1 MTTPQQSDIKGVDN
15 GGERQRNSITES
27 HGGRGS
33 VSVTMEPRHNKL
45 GSISGVYIPVFLNI
59 MSILMFLRFGQIIGK
74 IGFVG
79 ILGLLVTAYSIDL
92 LTTLSLSAI
101 ASNGEV
107 KGGGAYYLISRSL
120 GPEFGG
126 SIGILFYLAQVLN
139 ASMNVVGLIDCV
151 RLNLGAAFPS
161 GYWTGYGLQTAA
173 LLLCTGL
180 CFLGSATFSR
190 ASNALL
196 AILSLAIVSIPV
208 SAVFKAPFHDR
219 DLGIHFTGPSL
230 DTLTDN
236 FLPHSGPQF
245 KGLETFRDLF
255 GILFPA
261 TSGIFAGASMSGDLK
276 DPSRSIPHGTLWAM
290 LTTFIIYFV
299 VILSLAASTTH
310 SSFLANDNVIPLV
323 NLSQPVI
330 LAGECAVTFFSALMG
345 LIGASKLFQAFARD
359 KLLPGLGFF
368 SKGTKHGD
376 EPIYALLL
384 TYVIAQLALFADL
397 NQIATFISMGYQ
409 MTFFVMN
416 LACFL
421 LKVGSAPNF
430 RPSFKFFTWQT
441 AFLAGILSG
450 FAMFFIDET
459 YAAIAITVLVLLFLL
474 IHYLSPPKHW
484 GDVSQNLIY
493 HQVRKYLLRLRPEH
507 IKFWRPHIILLINN
521 PRRQTRLIQFCN
533 SLKKGSLYILGH
545 VIVTDDFNSG
555 VHEARLQQ
563 HAWTKYINEFS
574 KIKAFVQLTMS
585 PTITWGIRNL
595 ILSAGLGGMRPNIAV
610 LGFYNME
617 ELRKSNPKLRVPDV
631 PVSLSSQM
639 RRPPRSNGKAPERPR
654 RRRGDTS
661 ARLMEGILPTDVI
674 RTENMMSPKEYLTIL
689 EDLAL
694 RYRLNIAVGCGFESL
709 ETPRKDGTNTK
720 KYIDLWPIQMSAEVT
735 SDGKSLLT
743 TNFDTYTLILQ
754 LGHIL
759 HSVQLWKHVYT
770 LRVMVFVE
778 YESEVN
784 EEHARVLALL
794 EKLRI
799 DAEVKVFCLASG
811 SLNTYDLIVN
821 GIGNDIDWE
830 IVVNDTLRNEEWWDD
845 VQMFRGRSDNMTS
858 TQELDQLEHIYDT
871 ISGRPGLYNPH
882 EEIYDRRR
890 ASTTDVPELPR
901 RPAIRMLSKMGVSM
915 GIHTH
920 HLPDGALDETDNE
933 DDEAEDSQAELLD
946 DEEMGYSSTLDHES
960 IDERNIGP
968 SDAARQ
974 PLLGGGDSHDEDG
987 RVRGDFW
994 ESFGR
999 RSKSDIVG
1007 DAVGTSTSYGTMS
1020 SSATVKGVG
1029 IGVGGVQTSQSASAS
1044 ASQVAPESSATQ
1056 TNERPH
1062 GGSTDSA
1069 PAEFPPLVS
1078 RDSLGPSAAFSRV
1091 RPPSPTR
1098 EDTVRP
1104 YRSGA
1109 STPGRPNLSRQSS
1122 AVKFSSRPVPE
1133 TKIVASEAE
1142 GSTISFAPPSST
1154 ESETPKAGPY
1164 RPSYS
1169 RQSSLGKFPNRSRP
1183 SGQVLAGEESRKVS
1197 FAEQSDCEP
1206 YSTHHSRF
1214 HSRRNSRGSTQG
1226 GGESYDQIP
1235 EMLERYRLSSHLEE
1249 EGQNSGYTP
1258 QGLELSFNELPSRA
1272 QHLIVNELMRQH
1284 SKETAVLLST
1294 LPIPS
1299 EGTCLDEASTV
1310 QYLSDVEVLCN
1321 ELPPTLLVL
1330 SNNMTVTVNL

>member
-1 MTTPQQSDIKGVDN
+1 MTTPHQTDVKKADN
-15 GGERQRNSITES
+15 GGERQRHSVSES
-27 HGGRGS
+27 HDGR
-33 VSVTMEPRHNKL
+33 VSVKMEARHSNKL

-59 MSILMFLRFGQIIGK
+59 MSILMFLRFGLIIGK

-139 ASMNVVGLIDCV
+139 ASMNVVGLIDCI
-151 RLNLGAAFPS
+151 RLNMGTAFPE
-161 GYWTGYGLQTAA
+161 GFLIGYGLQTAA

-196 AILSLAIVSIPV
+196 AILSLAIISIPV
-208 SAVFKAPFHDR
+208 SAIFKAPFYDE
-219 DLGIHFTGPSL
+219 DLGIKFTGISL

-236 FLPHSGPQF
+236 FLPHLDSPQF

-276 DPSRSIPHGTLWAM
+276 DPGRSIPHGTLWAM

-310 SSFLANDNVIPLV
+310 ASFLANANAISII

-359 KLLPGLGFF
+359 KLLPGLAFF

-376 EPIYALLL
+376 EPIYALIL
-384 TYVIAQLALFADL
+384 TYAIAQLALFADL

-441 AFLAGILSG
+441 AFFAGILSG

-521 PRRQTRLIQFCN
+521 PRRQTRLIKFCN

-610 LGFYNME
+610 LGFYNMD
-617 ELRKSNPKLRVPDV
+617 ELRKSNPRLRIPDV
-631 PVSLSSQM
+631 PVSFSKQLQ
-639 RRPPRSNGKAPERPR
+639 RPPKSNGKAPERPR

-674 RTENMMSPKEYLTIL
+674 RTENMMSPREYLTIV

-694 RYRLNIAVGCGFESL
+694 RYRLNIAVGCGFDSL
-709 ETPRKDGTNTK
+709 ETPRKDGMNTK

-759 HSVQLWKHVYT
+759 HSVQLWKQAYT
-770 LRVMVFVE
+770 PRVMVFVE
-778 YESEVN
+778 YESEVH

-799 DAEVKVFCLASG
+799 DAQVKVFCLASG
-811 SLNTYDLIVN
+811 SLNTYEIIVN
-821 GIGNDIDWE
+821 GVGHDIDWE
-830 IVVNDTLRNEEWWDD
+830 IVVNDTLRNQAWWDD
-845 VQMFRGRSDNMTS
+845 VQMFRGREDNMTS
-858 TQELDQLEHIYDT
+858 TQELDQLEHIYDST
-871 ISGRPGLYNPH
+871 SGRPGLYNPH
-882 EEIYDRRR
+882 EEIYERRR

-901 RPAIRMLSKMGVSM
+901 RPAIRMLSKMGVNM

-920 HLPDGALDETDNE
+920 HLPDDALDEASSE
-933 DDEAEDSQAELLD
+933 DDETEDSPTDDLE
-946 DEEMGYSSTLDHES
+946 DEEMGYSSELDRRFNDGAS
-960 IDERNIGP
+960 IGP
-968 SDAARQ
+968 SDAVHQ
-974 PLLGGGDSHDEDG
+974 PLLAGGESHDEDG
-987 RVRGDFW
+987 RVRGDYW
-994 ESFGR
+994 ERFGR
-999 RSKSDIVG
+999 RSKSDAVG
-1007 DAVGTSTSYGTMS
+1007 DTVGTSTSYGTMS

-1029 IGVGGVQTSQSASAS
+1029 GAQTSQPAA
-1044 ASQVAPESSATQ
+1044 ASQLASESSAKQ
-1056 TNERPH
+1056 TDQRSRK
-1062 GGSTDSA
+1062 GSIASVGEA
-1069 PAEFPPLVS
+1069 FPSLVS
-1078 RDSLGPSAAFSRV
+1078 RDSSGTWTAFSRV
-1091 RPPSPTR
+1091 RPASPTR

-1104 YRSGA
+1104 YRGGT

-1142 GSTISFAPPSST
+1142 GSTISFAPPSSS

-1169 RQSSLGKFPNRSRP
+1169 RQSSQGRFPGRP
-1183 SGQVLAGEESRKVS
+1183 QPSTQSSDGEYDSRKVS
-1197 FAEQSDCEP
+1197 FADQSHCEP
-1206 YSTHHSRF
+1206 QSAQHSRF
-1214 HSRRNSRGSTQG
+1214 HSRRNSRGSTYEG
-1226 GGESYDQIP
+1226 GGSCEQIP

-1249 EGQNSGYTP
+1249 EGQDTGYSP

-1284 SKETAVLLST
+1284 SKDTAVLLST
-1294 LPIPS
+1294 LPIPT
-1299 EGTCLDEASTV
+1299 EGTCLDEAATI
-1310 QYLSDVEVLCN
+1310 QYLSDVELLCN

>member
-1 MTTPQQSDIKGVDN
+1 
-15 GGERQRNSITES
+15 
-27 HGGRGS
+27 
-33 VSVTMEPRHNKL
+33 
-45 GSISGVYIPVFLNI
+45 
-59 MSILMFLRFGQIIGK
+59 
-74 IGFVG
+74 
-79 ILGLLVTAYSIDL
+79 
-92 LTTLSLSAI
+92 
-101 ASNGEV
+101 
-107 KGGGAYYLISRSL
+107 
-120 GPEFGG
+120 
-126 SIGILFYLAQVLN
+126 
-139 ASMNVVGLIDCV
+139 
-151 RLNLGAAFPS
+151 
-161 GYWTGYGLQTAA
+161 
-173 LLLCTGL
+173 
-180 CFLGSATFSR
+180 
-190 ASNALL
+190 
-196 AILSLAIVSIPV
+196 
-208 SAVFKAPFHDR
+208 
-219 DLGIHFTGPSL
+219 
-230 DTLTDN
+230 
-236 FLPHSGPQF
+236 
-245 KGLETFRDLF
+245 
-255 GILFPA
+255 
-261 TSGIFAGASMSGDLK
+261 MSGDLK

-310 SSFLANDNVIPLV
+310 DSFLANNNAISLI

-345 LIGASKLFQAFARD
+345 LIGASKLFQAFSRD

-384 TYVIAQLALFADL
+384 TYAIAQLALFADL

-421 LKVGSAPNF
+421 LKIGSAPNF

-441 AFLAGILSG
+441 AFVAGILSG
-450 FAMFFIDET
+450 FAMFFIDVT
-459 YAAIAITVLVLLFLL
+459 YAAVAITVLVMLFLL

-610 LGFYNME
+610 LGSYNME
-617 ELRKSNPKLRVPDV
+617 ELRKSNPRLRVPDV
-631 PVSLSSQM
+631 PVSFSRQM
-639 RRPPRSNGKAPERPR
+639 QRPPKSNGKAPERPR

-694 RYRLNIAVGCGFESL
+694 RYRLNIAVGCGFDAL
-709 ETPRKDGTNTK
+709 ETPRKDGNNTK
-720 KYIDLWPIQMSAEVT
+720 KYLDLWPIQMSAEVT

-759 HSVQLWKHVYT
+759 HSVQLWKQVYT

-778 YESEVN
+778 YESEVH

-799 DAEVKVFCLASG
+799 DAQVNVFCLSSG
-811 SLNTYDLIVN
+811 ELNTYEIIVN
-821 GIGNDIDWE
+821 GVGHDIDWE

-845 VQMFRGRSDNMTS
+845 VQMYRGRADNMSS
-858 TQELDQLEHIYDT
+858 TQELDQLEQIYDST
-871 ISGRPGLYNPH
+871 SGRPGLYNPH
-882 EEIYDRRR
+882 EEIYERRR

-920 HLPDGALDETDNE
+920 HLPNDALDETSSE
-933 DDEAEDSQAELLD
+933 DDETEDSPTDLIE
-946 DEEMGYSSTLDHES
+946 DEEMGYSSVLEDDAN
-960 IDERNIGP
+960 DEASIGP
-968 SDAARQ
+968 SDSVHQ
-974 PLLGGGDSHDEDG
+974 PLLAGGDSHDEDG

-994 ESFGR
+994 ERFGR
-999 RSKSDIVG
+999 RSKSDSVG
-1007 DAVGTSTSYGTMS
+1007 DTVGTSYGTMS

-1029 IGVGGVQTSQSASAS
+1029 KAQTSQTASAP
-1044 ASQVAPESSATQ
+1044 QQ
-1056 TNERPH
+1056 INERPH
-1062 GGSTDSA
+1062 QGSTDSA
-1069 PAEFPPLVS
+1069 PADIPSLVS
-1078 RDSLGPSAAFSRV
+1078 RDSLGPSTAYSRT
-1091 RPPSPTR
+1091 RPASPSR
-1098 EDTVRP
+1098 EDTIRP
-1104 YRSGA
+1104 YRGGTT
-1109 STPGRPNLSRQSS
+1109 TPGRPTLSRQSS

-1154 ESETPKAGPY
+1154 DSETPKAGAY

-1169 RQSSLGKFPNRSRP
+1169 RQSSLGNYPSKSRP
-1183 SGQVLAGEESRKVS
+1183 STQVTSGENESKKIS
-1197 FAEQSDCEP
+1197 FAEQPDYEP
-1206 YSTHHSRF
+1206 YSAHHSRF
-1214 HSRRNSRGSTQG
+1214 HSRRSSRGSTQY
-1226 GGESYDQIP
+1226 GGESFDQIP

-1249 EGQNSGYTP
+1249 EAQEPGYTP

-1272 QHLIVNELMRQH
+1272 QHLIVNELIRQH
-1284 SKETAVLLST
+1284 SKDTAVVLST
-1294 LPIPS
+1294 LPIPT
-1299 EGTCLDEASTV
+1299 EGTCLDDAATI

>member
-1 MTTPQQSDIKGVDN
+1 MTTPHQPDGKGADN
-15 GGERQRNSITES
+15 GGG
-27 HGGRGS
+27 HGRGS
-33 VSVTMEPRHNKL
+33 IGTLQERRASVMMEPRHNHKL
-45 GSISGVYIPVFLNI
+45 GTVSGVYIPVFLNI
-59 MSILMFLRFGQIIGK
+59 ISILMFLRFGTIIGS
-74 IGFVG
+74 IGFMG
-79 ILGLLVTAYSIDL
+79 ILGLLVTAYCIDL

-139 ASMNVVGLIDCV
+139 ASMNVVGLIDCI
-151 RLNLGAAFPS
+151 RLNMGSSFPQ

-173 LLLCTGL
+173 LVLCTGL
-180 CFLGSATFSR
+180 CFLGSATFSK

-196 AILSLAIVSIPV
+196 AILSLAIISIPV
-208 SAVFKAPFHDR
+208 SAIFKTPFHDK
-219 DLGIHFTGPSL
+219 DLGIHFTGLSL

-236 FLPHSGPQF
+236 FLPHFGSPAF

-290 LTTFIIYFV
+290 LTTFIVYFI

-310 SSFLANDNVIPLV
+310 ASFLANPNAISLT

-359 KLLPGLGFF
+359 KLLPGLSFF

-384 TYVIAQLALFADL
+384 TYAIAQVALLADL

-421 LKVGSAPNF
+421 LKIGSAPNF
-430 RPSFKFFTWQT
+430 RPSFKLFNWQT
-441 AFLAGILSG
+441 AFTAGILSA

-459 YAAIAITVLVLLFLL
+459 YAAIAVSVLVLLFLL

-507 IKFWRPHIILLINN
+507 IKFWRPHIILLIND

-545 VIVTDDFNSG
+545 VIVTDDFNTG

-563 HAWTKYINEFS
+563 HAWTNYISEFS
-574 KIKAFVQLTMS
+574 RIKAFVQLTMS
-585 PTITWGIRNL
+585 PTINWGIRNL

-610 LGFYNME
+610 LGFYNMD
-617 ELRKSNPKLRVPDV
+617 ELRKSSSKVRVPDI
-631 PVSLSSQM
+631 PASPSTQM
-639 RRPPRSNGKAPERPR
+639 RRPPKAEGKAPQ

-661 ARLMEGILPTDVI
+661 ARLLEGFLPTDVI
-674 RTENMMSPKEYLTIL
+674 RTEDLMSPTQYLTII

-694 RYRLNIAVGCGFESL
+694 RYRLNIAVGYGFDKL
-709 ETPRKDGTNTK
+709 ETPRKDGANVK

-735 SDGKSLLT
+735 AEGKSLLT

-759 HSVQLWKHVYT
+759 HSVQAWKRSYT

-778 YESEVN
+778 YESEVH
-784 EEHARVLALL
+784 EEYSRVLALL

-811 SLNTYDLIVN
+811 ELNTYELIIH
-821 GIGNDIDWE
+821 GTSHDIDWE
-830 IVVNDTLRNEEWWDD
+830 IVVNDTLRDEEWWDD
-845 VQMFRGRSDNMTS
+845 LQMFRGRADNMTS
-858 TQELDQLEHIYDT
+858 AQEFDHLAHIFDST
-871 ISGRPGLYNPH
+871 SGRPGVYNPH
-882 EEIYDRRR
+882 EELYERRR
-890 ASTTDVPELPR
+890 ASMVEVPEMPR
-901 RPAIRMLSKMGVSM
+901 RPAIGMLSKMGVNM

-920 HLPDGALDETDNE
+920 HLHDDALDESSS
-933 DDEAEDSQAELLD
+933 DDEDIDDQSTTDL
-946 DEEMGYSSTLDHES
+946 DEEMGYNYGFSTAVDDDS
-960 IDERNIGP
+960 VGP
-968 SDAARQ
+968 SDPAQR
-974 PLLGGGDSHDEDG
+974 PLLSHADRHEVDD
-987 RVRGDFW
+987 RVHGDFW
-994 ESFGR
+994 EQFGR
-999 RSKSDIVG
+999 RRRSNTAG
-1007 DAVGTSTSYGTMS
+1007 DTTATSYGTMS

-1029 IGVGGVQTSQSASAS
+1029 MGQSTQLS
-1044 ASQVAPESSATQ
+1044 ASQ
-1056 TNERPH
+1056 
-1062 GGSTDSA
+1062 
-1069 PAEFPPLVS
+1069 PAETSGTQSDHLLRQDSKRVQLEPFPTLGSRETTEVS
-1078 RDSLGPSAAFSRV
+1078 AQVPRV
-1091 RPPSPTR
+1091 RPPSPSR
-1098 EDTVRP
+1098 GDTVRP

-1122 AVKFSSRPVPE
+1122 AVRFSSRPVPE
-1133 TKIVASEAE
+1133 TKIATEAE
-1142 GSTISFAPPSST
+1142 GTTISFAPPSSS
-1154 ESETPKAGPY
+1154 ESETPKAGPP

-1169 RQSSLGKFPNRSRP
+1169 RQSSLGKFSSRP
-1183 SGQVLAGEESRKVS
+1183 MPDTRLTTGEEEGRTIS
-1197 FAEQSDCEP
+1197 FAEQP
-1206 YSTHHSRF
+1206 VYHPPSTTQSRYN
-1214 HSRRNSRGSTQG
+1214 SRRSSQGSRDGRGEGSRV
-1226 GGESYDQIP
+1226 P
-1235 EMLERYRLSSHLEE
+1235 EMLERYRLGSQVEE
-1249 EGQNSGYTP
+1249 EEEPSPAYTA
-1258 QGLELSFNELPSRA
+1258 QGVELSFNELPSRA
-1272 QHLIVNELMRQH
+1272 QHLILNELMRQH

-1299 EGTCLDEASTV
+1299 EGTSLDEVATV

-1321 ELPPTLLVL
+1321 ELPPTLMVL
-1330 SNNMTVTVNL
+1330 SNNMTVTVSL

>member
-1 MTTPQQSDIKGVDN
+1 MATPHQSDVKGVDN
-15 GGERQRNSITES
+15 GGDRHRNSTSES
-27 HGGRGS
+27 NARRL
-33 VSVTMEPRHNKL
+33 SVTMDSRHSHSNKL

-59 MSILMFLRFGQIIGK
+59 MSILMFLRFGLIIGK

-139 ASMNVVGLIDCV
+139 ASMNVVGLIDCI
-151 RLNLGAAFPS
+151 RLNLGPAFPE
-161 GYWTGYGLQTAA
+161 GYWTGYFLQTAA

-196 AILSLAIVSIPV
+196 AILSLAIISIPV
-208 SAVFKAPFHDR
+208 SAIFKTPFRDE
-219 DLGIHFTGPSL
+219 DLGIHFTGPSF

-236 FLPHSGPQF
+236 FLPHLSSPHF

-310 SSFLANDNVIPLV
+310 DSFLANDNAISLI

-345 LIGASKLFQAFARD
+345 LIGASKLFQAFSRD

-384 TYVIAQLALFADL
+384 TYAIAQVALFADL

-421 LKVGSAPNF
+421 LKIGSAPNF

-441 AFLAGILSG
+441 AFFAGILSG
-450 FAMFFIDET
+450 FAMFFIDVT
-459 YAAIAITVLVLLFLL
+459 YATVAITVLVLLFLL

-563 HAWTKYINEFS
+563 HAWTKYISEFS

-617 ELRKSNPKLRVPDV
+617 DLRKSNPRLRVPDV
-631 PVSLSSQM
+631 PVSFSRQM
-639 RRPPRSNGKAPERPR
+639 QRPPKSNGKAPERPE
-654 RRRGDTS
+654 D
-661 ARLMEGILPTDVI
+661 
-674 RTENMMSPKEYLTIL
+674 NMMSPKEYLTIL

-694 RYRLNIAVGCGFESL
+694 RYRLNIAVGCGFDAL
-709 ETPRKDGTNTK
+709 ETPRKDGSNTK
-720 KYIDLWPIQMSAEVT
+720 KYLDLWPIQMSAEVT

-759 HSVQLWKHVYT
+759 HSVQLWKQVYT

-778 YESEVN
+778 YENEVH

-799 DAEVKVFCLASG
+799 DAEVNVFCFSSG
-811 SLNTYDLIVN
+811 ELNTYEIIVN
-821 GIGNDIDWE
+821 GVGNDIDWE

-845 VQMFRGRSDNMTS
+845 VQMYRGRADNMTS
-858 TQELDQLEHIYDT
+858 TQELDQLEQIYDST
-871 ISGRPGLYNPH
+871 SGRPGLYNPH
-882 EEIYDRRR
+882 EEIYERRR
-890 ASTTDVPELPR
+890 LSTTDVPELPR

-920 HLPDGALDETDNE
+920 HLPDDALDETSSE
-933 DDEAEDSQAELLD
+933 DDETEDSPTDLIE
-946 DEEMGYSSTLDHES
+946 DEEMGYSSMLDHDAG
-960 IDERNIGP
+960 DEASIGP
-968 SDAARQ
+968 SDSVHQ
-974 PLLGGGDSHDEDG
+974 PLLARGESYDKDG

-994 ESFGR
+994 ERFGR
-999 RSKSDIVG
+999 RSKSDTVG
-1007 DAVGTSTSYGTMS
+1007 DATATSYGTMS
-1020 SSATVKGVG
+1020 STATVKGVG
-1029 IGVGGVQTSQSASAS
+1029 ESKHRRRHLLLSQQMSGHTTKAQILPLQIFPLWS
-1044 ASQVAPESSATQ
+1044 
-1056 TNERPH
+1056 H
-1062 GGSTDSA
+1062 GTLWDLLLHI
-1069 PAEFPPLVS
+1069 LV
-1078 RDSLGPSAAFSRV
+1078 RV
-1091 RPPSPTR
+1091 RQALR
-1098 EDTVRP
+1098 ER
-1104 YRSGA
+1104 
-1109 STPGRPNLSRQSS
+1109 TPQSS

-1133 TKIVASEAE
+1133 TKIVTSEAE
-1142 GSTISFAPPSST
+1142 GSTLSFAPPSST
-1154 ESETPKAGPY
+1154 DSETPKAGQY

-1169 RQSSLGKFPNRSRP
+1169 RQSSLGNYPSKSRP
-1183 SGQVLAGEESRKVS
+1183 STQVTSGENESKKIS
-1197 FAEQSDCEP
+1197 FAEQPDYEP
-1206 YSTHHSRF
+1206 YSAHHSRF
-1214 HSRRNSRGSTQG
+1214 HSRRSSRGSTQY
-1226 GGESYDQIP
+1226 GGESFDQIP

-1249 EGQNSGYTP
+1249 EAQELGYTP
-1258 QGLELSFNELPSRA
+1258 RAWSCRSTSCQAELSTS
-1272 QHLIVNELMRQH
+1272 
-1284 SKETAVLLST
+1284 LST
-1294 LPIPS
+1294 
-1299 EGTCLDEASTV
+1299 
-1310 QYLSDVEVLCN
+1310 N
-1321 ELPPTLLVL
+1321 
-1330 SNNMTVTVNL
+1330 

>member
-1 MTTPQQSDIKGVDN
+1 MTTPHQSEVKGVDN
-15 GGERQRNSITES
+15 GGEEQHQSNTIAGS

-33 VSVTMEPRHNKL
+33 ASFSVTMEARHSNKL

-59 MSILMFLRFGQIIGK
+59 MSILMFLRFGLIIGK

-139 ASMNVVGLIDCV
+139 ASMNIVGLIDCV
-151 RLNLGAAFPS
+151 RLNLGTAFPQ

-173 LLLCTGL
+173 LVLCTGL

-208 SAVFKAPFHDR
+208 SAIFKTPFHDR
-219 DLGIHFTGPSL
+219 DLGIHFTGPSF

-310 SSFLANDNVIPLV
+310 ASFLANDNVISIV
-323 NLSQPVI
+323 NLSKPVI
-330 LAGECAVTFFSALMG
+330 LAGECAVTFFSSLMG

-359 KLLPGLGFF
+359 RLLPGLGFF

-384 TYVIAQLALFADL
+384 TYIIAQVALFADL

-459 YAAIAITVLVLLFLL
+459 YAAIAITVLVMLFLL

-585 PTITWGIRNL
+585 PTLTWGIRNL

-617 ELRKSNPKLRVPDV
+617 ELRKFHPKLRVPDV
-631 PVSLSSQM
+631 PVSLTSQM
-639 RRPPRSNGKAPERPR
+639 RRPPKSNGKAPERPR

-694 RYRLNIAVGCGFESL
+694 RYRLNIAVGCGFDSL
-709 ETPRKDGTNTK
+709 ETPRKDGNNTK

-778 YESEVN
+778 YDSEVN

-799 DAEVKVFCLASG
+799 DAEVKVFCLTSG
-811 SLNTYDLIVN
+811 SLNTYELIVN
-821 GIGNDIDWE
+821 GIGHDIDWE
-830 IVVNDTLRNEEWWDD
+830 IVVNDALRNEEWWDD
-845 VQMFRGRSDNMTS
+845 VQKFRGRADNMTS

-890 ASTTDVPELPR
+890 ASTTDIPELPR
-901 RPAIRMLSKMGVSM
+901 RPAIRMLSKMGVNM

-920 HLPDGALDETDNE
+920 HLPDGALDTASSE
-933 DDEAEDSQAELLD
+933 DDETEDSPAGLLD
-946 DEEMGYSSTLDHES
+946 DEEMGYSSILDELNE
-960 IDERNIGP
+960 DNIGP
-968 SDAARQ
+968 SDPTHQ
-974 PLLGGGDSHDEDG
+974 PLLAGGDSHDEDG

-994 ESFGR
+994 ERFGR
-999 RSKSDIVG
+999 RPKSDTVG
-1007 DAVGTSTSYGTMS
+1007 DAVATSTSYGTMS

-1029 IGVGGVQTSQSASAS
+1029 VGVGGVQTSQMESS
-1044 ASQVAPESSATQ
+1044 SQFAPESSATQ
-1056 TNERPH
+1056 TNQRPPE
-1062 GGSTDSA
+1062 GSTD
-1069 PAEFPPLVS
+1069 PAIPPLVS
-1078 RDSLGPSAAFSRV
+1078 RDSLGPSGAFSRV
-1091 RPPSPTR
+1091 RAASPSR

-1104 YRSGA
+1104 YRSGT

-1133 TKIVASEAE
+1133 TKIVTSGAE
-1142 GSTISFAPPSST
+1142 GSTISFAPPSSS

-1169 RQSSLGKFPNRSRP
+1169 RQSSLGKFPNRPRP
-1183 SGQVLAGEESRKVS
+1183 GARGSSGEHESRKVS
-1197 FAEQSDCEP
+1197 FVEQSDCGTS

-1214 HSRRNSRGSTQG
+1214 HSRHNSQGSTQE
-1226 GGESYDQIP
+1226 GGESHERIP

-1284 SKETAVLLST
+1284 SKDTAVLLST

-1299 EGTCLDEASTV
+1299 EGTCLDEAATI

>member
-1 MTTPQQSDIKGVDN
+1 MTTPHQSDIKGVDN
-15 GGERQRNSITES
+15 GGERQRHSVSES
-27 HGGRGS
+27 HDGRAS
-33 VSVTMEPRHNKL
+33 VKMEARHSNKL

-59 MSILMFLRFGQIIGK
+59 MSILMFLRFGLIIGK

-139 ASMNVVGLIDCV
+139 ASMNVVGLIDCI
-151 RLNLGAAFPS
+151 RLNMGPAFPQ
-161 GYWTGYGLQTAA
+161 GFLIGYGLQTAA

-196 AILSLAIVSIPV
+196 AILSLAIISIPV
-208 SAVFKAPFHDR
+208 SAIFKTPFHDK
-219 DLGIHFTGPSL
+219 DLGIDFTGISL

-236 FLPHSGPQF
+236 FLPHLDSPQF

-276 DPSRSIPHGTLWAM
+276 DPGRSIPHGTLWAM

-310 SSFLANDNVIPLV
+310 ASFLANANAISII

-376 EPIYALLL
+376 EPIYALIL
-384 TYVIAQLALFADL
+384 TYAIAQLALFADL

-441 AFLAGILSG
+441 AFFAGILSG

-521 PRRQTRLIQFCN
+521 PRRQTRLIKFCN

-610 LGFYNME
+610 LGFYNMD
-617 ELRKSNPKLRVPDV
+617 ELRKSNPRLRIPDV
-631 PVSLSSQM
+631 PVSFSKQM
-639 RRPPRSNGKAPERPR
+639 QRPPKSNGKAPERPR

-674 RTENMMSPKEYLTIL
+674 RTENMMSPREYLTIV

-694 RYRLNIAVGCGFESL
+694 RYRLNIAVGCGFDSL
-709 ETPRKDGTNTK
+709 ETPRKDGMNNK

-743 TNFDTYTLILQ
+743 TNFDTY
-754 LGHIL
+754 
-759 HSVQLWKHVYT
+759 
-770 LRVMVFVE
+770 
-778 YESEVN
+778 
-784 EEHARVLALL
+784 
-794 EKLRI
+794 
-799 DAEVKVFCLASG
+799 
-811 SLNTYDLIVN
+811 
-821 GIGNDIDWE
+821 WE
-830 IVVNDTLRNEEWWDD
+830 IVVNDTLRNQAWWDD
-845 VQMFRGRSDNMTS
+845 VQMFRGREDNMTS
-858 TQELDQLEHIYDT
+858 TQELDQLEHIYDST
-871 ISGRPGLYNPH
+871 SGRPGLYNPH
-882 EEIYDRRR
+882 EEIYERRR

-901 RPAIRMLSKMGVSM
+901 RPAIRMLSKMGVNM

-920 HLPDGALDETDNE
+920 HLPDDALDEAISE
-933 DDEAEDSQAELLD
+933 DDDETEDSPTDDLE
-946 DEEMGYSSTLDHES
+946 DEEMGYSSELDRRFH
-960 IDERNIGP
+960 DEDSIGP
-968 SDAARQ
+968 SEAAHQ
-974 PLLGGGDSHDEDG
+974 PLLADGDSHDGDG
-987 RVRGDFW
+987 RVRGDYW
-994 ESFGR
+994 ERFGR
-999 RSKSDIVG
+999 RSRS
-1007 DAVGTSTSYGTMS
+1007 DAVEDAVTTSTSYGTMS

-1029 IGVGGVQTSQSASAS
+1029 GVQTSQTTA
-1044 ASQVAPESSATQ
+1044 ASQFASESSVTQ
-1056 TNERPH
+1056 TDQRSRK
-1062 GGSTDSA
+1062 GSIASVGEA
-1069 PAEFPPLVS
+1069 FPSLVS
-1078 RDSLGPSAAFSRV
+1078 RDSSGTSTAFSRV
-1091 RPPSPTR
+1091 RPASPTR

-1104 YRSGA
+1104 YRGGT

-1142 GSTISFAPPSST
+1142 GSTISFAPPSSS
-1154 ESETPKAGPY
+1154 ESETPKAGLY

-1169 RQSSLGKFPNRSRP
+1169 RQSSQGKFPGRPRP
-1183 SGQVLAGEESRKVS
+1183 STQASDGEYDSRKVS
-1197 FAEQSDCEP
+1197 FAEQSHYEP
-1206 YSTHHSRF
+1206 HSTQHSQF
-1214 HSRRNSRGSTQG
+1214 HSRRNSRGSTHEG
-1226 GGESYDQIP
+1226 GGSCEQIP

-1249 EGQNSGYTP
+1249 EGQDTGYTP

-1284 SKETAVLLST
+1284 SKDTAVLLST
-1294 LPIPS
+1294 LPIPT
-1299 EGTCLDEASTV
+1299 EGTCLDEAATI

>member
-1 MTTPQQSDIKGVDN
+1 MTTPHQSDVKGVDN
-15 GGERQRNSITES
+15 GGDRHRNSTSES
-27 HGGRGS
+27 HARRL
-33 VSVTMEPRHNKL
+33 SVTMDSRHSHSNKL

-59 MSILMFLRFGQIIGK
+59 MSILMFLRFGLIIGK

-139 ASMNVVGLIDCV
+139 ASMNVVGLIDCI
-151 RLNLGAAFPS
+151 RLNLGPAFPE
-161 GYWTGYGLQTAA
+161 GYWTGYFLQTAA

-196 AILSLAIVSIPV
+196 AILSLAIISIPV
-208 SAVFKAPFHDR
+208 SAIFKTPFRDE
-219 DLGIHFTGPSL
+219 DLGIHFTGPSF

-236 FLPHSGPQF
+236 FLPHLSSPHF

-310 SSFLANDNVIPLV
+310 DSFLANDNAISLI

-345 LIGASKLFQAFARD
+345 LIGASKLFQAFSRD

-384 TYVIAQLALFADL
+384 TYAIAQVALFADL

-421 LKVGSAPNF
+421 LKIGSAPNF

-441 AFLAGILSG
+441 AFVAGILSG
-450 FAMFFIDET
+450 FAMFFIDVT
-459 YAAIAITVLVLLFLL
+459 YATVAITVLVLLFLL

-563 HAWTKYINEFS
+563 HAWTKYISEFS

-617 ELRKSNPKLRVPDV
+617 DLRKSNPRLRVPDV
-631 PVSLSSQM
+631 PVSFSRQM
-639 RRPPRSNGKAPERPR
+639 QRPPKSNGKAPERPR

-694 RYRLNIAVGCGFESL
+694 RYRLNIAVGCGFDAL
-709 ETPRKDGTNTK
+709 ETPRKDGSNTK
-720 KYIDLWPIQMSAEVT
+720 KYLDLWPIQMSAEVT

-759 HSVQLWKHVYT
+759 HSVQLWKQVYT

-778 YESEVN
+778 YENEVH

-799 DAEVKVFCLASG
+799 DAEVNVFCLSSG
-811 SLNTYDLIVN
+811 ELNTYEIIVN
-821 GIGNDIDWE
+821 GVGNDIDWE

-845 VQMFRGRSDNMTS
+845 VQMYRGRADNMTS
-858 TQELDQLEHIYDT
+858 TQELDQLEQIYDST
-871 ISGRPGLYNPH
+871 SGRPGLYNPH
-882 EEIYDRRR
+882 EEIYERRR
-890 ASTTDVPELPR
+890 LSTTDVPELPR

-920 HLPDGALDETDNE
+920 HLPDDALDETSSE
-933 DDEAEDSQAELLD
+933 DDETEDSPTDLIE
-946 DEEMGYSSTLDHES
+946 DEEMGYSSILDHDAG
-960 IDERNIGP
+960 DEASIGP
-968 SDAARQ
+968 SDSVHQ
-974 PLLGGGDSHDEDG
+974 PLLARGESHDQDG

-994 ESFGR
+994 ERFGR
-999 RSKSDIVG
+999 RSKSDTVG
-1007 DAVGTSTSYGTMS
+1007 DATATSYGTMS
-1020 SSATVKGVG
+1020 STATVKGVG
-1029 IGVGGVQTSQSASAS
+1029 GAETSQTAST
-1044 ASQVAPESSATQ
+1044 SQP

-1062 GGSTDSA
+1062 HESTDSA
-1069 PAEFPPLVS
+1069 PADIPSLVS
-1078 RDSLGPSAAFSRV
+1078 RDSLGPSAAYSRT
-1091 RPPSPTR
+1091 RPASPSR

-1104 YRSGA
+1104 YRSGTT
-1109 STPGRPNLSRQSS
+1109 TPGRPTLSRQSS

-1133 TKIVASEAE
+1133 TKIVTSEAE
-1142 GSTISFAPPSST
+1142 GSTLSFAPPSST
-1154 ESETPKAGPY
+1154 DSETPKAGQY

-1169 RQSSLGKFPNRSRP
+1169 RQSSLGNYPSKSRP
-1183 SGQVLAGEESRKVS
+1183 STQVTSGENESKKIS
-1197 FAEQSDCEP
+1197 FAEQPDYEP
-1206 YSTHHSRF
+1206 YSAHHSRF
-1214 HSRRNSRGSTQG
+1214 HSRRSSRGSTQY
-1226 GGESYDQIP
+1226 GGESFDQIP

-1249 EGQNSGYTP
+1249 EAQEPGYTP

-1284 SKETAVLLST
+1284 SKDTAVLLST
-1294 LPIPS
+1294 LPIPT
-1299 EGTCLDEASTV
+1299 EGTCLDDAATI

>member
-1 MTTPQQSDIKGVDN
+1 
-15 GGERQRNSITES
+15 
-27 HGGRGS
+27 
-33 VSVTMEPRHNKL
+33 
-45 GSISGVYIPVFLNI
+45 
-59 MSILMFLRFGQIIGK
+59 
-74 IGFVG
+74 
-79 ILGLLVTAYSIDL
+79 
-92 LTTLSLSAI
+92 
-101 ASNGEV
+101 
-107 KGGGAYYLISRSL
+107 
-120 GPEFGG
+120 
-126 SIGILFYLAQVLN
+126 
-139 ASMNVVGLIDCV
+139 
-151 RLNLGAAFPS
+151 
-161 GYWTGYGLQTAA
+161 
-173 LLLCTGL
+173 
-180 CFLGSATFSR
+180 
-190 ASNALL
+190 
-196 AILSLAIVSIPV
+196 
-208 SAVFKAPFHDR
+208 
-219 DLGIHFTGPSL
+219 
-230 DTLTDN
+230 
-236 FLPHSGPQF
+236 
-245 KGLETFRDLF
+245 
-255 GILFPA
+255 
-261 TSGIFAGASMSGDLK
+261 
-276 DPSRSIPHGTLWAM
+276 
-290 LTTFIIYFV
+290 
-299 VILSLAASTTH
+299 
-310 SSFLANDNVIPLV
+310 
-323 NLSQPVI
+323 
-330 LAGECAVTFFSALMG
+330 
-345 LIGASKLFQAFARD
+345 
-359 KLLPGLGFF
+359 
-368 SKGTKHGD
+368 
-376 EPIYALLL
+376 
-384 TYVIAQLALFADL
+384 
-397 NQIATFISMGYQ
+397 
-409 MTFFVMN
+409 
-416 LACFL
+416 
-421 LKVGSAPNF
+421 
-430 RPSFKFFTWQT
+430 
-441 AFLAGILSG
+441 
-450 FAMFFIDET
+450 
-459 YAAIAITVLVLLFLL
+459 
-474 IHYLSPPKHW
+474 
-484 GDVSQNLIY
+484 
-493 HQVRKYLLRLRPEH
+493 
-507 IKFWRPHIILLINN
+507 
-521 PRRQTRLIQFCN
+521 
-533 SLKKGSLYILGH
+533 
-545 VIVTDDFNSG
+545 
-555 VHEARLQQ
+555 
-563 HAWTKYINEFS
+563 
-574 KIKAFVQLTMS
+574 
-585 PTITWGIRNL
+585 
-595 ILSAGLGGMRPNIAV
+595 
-610 LGFYNME
+610 
-617 ELRKSNPKLRVPDV
+617 
-631 PVSLSSQM
+631 
-639 RRPPRSNGKAPERPR
+639 
-654 RRRGDTS
+654 
-661 ARLMEGILPTDVI
+661 
-674 RTENMMSPKEYLTIL
+674 
-689 EDLAL
+689 
-694 RYRLNIAVGCGFESL
+694 
-709 ETPRKDGTNTK
+709 
-720 KYIDLWPIQMSAEVT
+720 
-735 SDGKSLLT
+735 
-743 TNFDTYTLILQ
+743 
-754 LGHIL
+754 
-759 HSVQLWKHVYT
+759 
-770 LRVMVFVE
+770 MVFVE

-821 GIGNDIDWE
+821 GIGSDIDWE

-946 DEEMGYSSTLDHES
+946 DEEMGYSSILGHDS
-960 IDERNIGP
+960 IDETNIGP

-974 PLLGGGDSHDEDG
+974 PLLASGDSHDEDG

-999 RSKSDIVG
+999 RPKSDTAG
-1007 DAVGTSTSYGTMS
+1007 DTVGTSTSYGTMS

-1029 IGVGGVQTSQSASAS
+1029 AGVGGVQTSQSASAS

-1056 TNERPH
+1056 ANQRPH
-1062 GGSTDSA
+1062 GDGTDSA
-1069 PAEFPPLVS
+1069 TAKFPPLVS

-1169 RQSSLGKFPNRSRP
+1169 RQSSLGKFPNRSR
-1183 SGQVLAGEESRKVS
+1183 SGGQVLAGEESRKVS

-1299 EGTCLDEASTV
+1299 EGTCLDEASTI

>member
-1 MTTPQQSDIKGVDN
+1 MTTPHQSDIKGADN
-15 GGERQRNSITES
+15 GGELQQHGIGES
-27 HGGRGS
+27 HDGR
-33 VSVTMEPRHNKL
+33 VSVKMEARHSNKL

-59 MSILMFLRFGQIIGK
+59 MSILMFLRFGLIIGK

-139 ASMNVVGLIDCV
+139 ASMNVVGLIDCI
-151 RLNLGAAFPS
+151 RLNMGPAFPQ
-161 GYWTGYGLQTAA
+161 GFLIGYGLQTAA

-196 AILSLAIVSIPV
+196 AILSLAIISIPV
-208 SAVFKAPFHDR
+208 SAIFKTPFHDK
-219 DLGIHFTGPSL
+219 DLGIHFTGISL

-236 FLPHSGPQF
+236 FLPHLDSPQF
-245 KGLETFRDLF
+245 RGLETFRDLF

-276 DPSRSIPHGTLWAM
+276 DPGRSIPHGTLWAM

-310 SSFLANDNVIPLV
+310 ASFLANANAISII

-376 EPIYALLL
+376 EPIYALIL
-384 TYVIAQLALFADL
+384 TYAIAQLALFADL

-441 AFLAGILSG
+441 AFFAGILSG

-459 YAAIAITVLVLLFLL
+459 YAAIAITVLVMLFLL

-521 PRRQTRLIQFCN
+521 PRRQTRLIKFCN

-563 HAWTKYINEFS
+563 HAWTKYINEYS

-617 ELRKSNPKLRVPDV
+617 ELRKSNPRLRIPDV
-631 PVSLSSQM
+631 PVSFSKQLQ
-639 RRPPRSNGKAPERPR
+639 RPAKSNGKAPERPR

-661 ARLMEGILPTDVI
+661 ARLMEGMLPTDVI
-674 RTENMMSPKEYLTIL
+674 RTENMMSPTEYLTIV

-694 RYRLNIAVGCGFESL
+694 RYRLNIAVGCGFDSL
-709 ETPRKDGTNTK
+709 ETPRKDGMNTK

-735 SDGKSLLT
+735 TDGKSLLT

-759 HSVQLWKHVYT
+759 HSVPLWKHAYT
-770 LRVMVFVE
+770 PRVMVFVE
-778 YESEVN
+778 YESEVH

-799 DAEVKVFCLASG
+799 DAQVKVFCLASG
-811 SLNTYDLIVN
+811 SLHTYEIIVN
-821 GIGNDIDWE
+821 GIGHDIDWE
-830 IVVNDTLRNEEWWDD
+830 IVVNDTLRNQTWWDD
-845 VQMFRGRSDNMTS
+845 VQMFRGREDNMTS
-858 TQELDQLEHIYDT
+858 TQELDQLEHIYDST
-871 ISGRPGLYNPH
+871 SGRPGLYNPH
-882 EEIYDRRR
+882 EEIYERRR

-920 HLPDGALDETDNE
+920 HLPDDALEETSSE
-933 DDEAEDSQAELLD
+933 DDETEDSPTDDLE
-946 DEEMGYSSTLDHES
+946 DEEMRYSSEFDRGLNDDAS
-960 IDERNIGP
+960 IGP
-968 SDAARQ
+968 SDPVRQ
-974 PLLGGGDSHDEDG
+974 PLLSGGDSHDEDG
-987 RVRGDFW
+987 RVRGDYW
-994 ESFGR
+994 ERFGR
-999 RSKSDIVG
+999 RSRSDAIE
-1007 DAVGTSTSYGTMS
+1007 DAVATSTSYGTMS

-1029 IGVGGVQTSQSASAS
+1029 GAQ
-1044 ASQVAPESSATQ
+1044 ASQTAPASQFASESSTQ
-1056 TNERPH
+1056 TDQLSRQ
-1062 GGSTDSA
+1062 GSTASIGEA
-1069 PAEFPPLVS
+1069 FPSLVS
-1078 RDSLGPSAAFSRV
+1078 RDSSGTSAAFSRV
-1091 RPPSPTR
+1091 RPASPTR
-1098 EDTVRP
+1098 EDTARP
-1104 YRSGA
+1104 YRSSI

-1122 AVKFSSRPVPE
+1122 TVKFSSRPVPE

-1142 GSTISFAPPSST
+1142 GSTISFAPPSSS

-1169 RQSSLGKFPNRSRP
+1169 RQSSQGKFSGRPRPNT
-1183 SGQVLAGEESRKVS
+1183 QVSDGEHDSKKVS
-1197 FAEQSDCEP
+1197 FAEPHLTQ
-1206 YSTHHSRF
+1206 HSEF
-1214 HSRRNSRGSTQG
+1214 PSRRNSRGSIQEG
-1226 GGESYDQIP
+1226 GGGGSCDQIP

-1249 EGQNSGYTP
+1249 EGQEPDYSP

-1284 SKETAVLLST
+1284 SKDTAVLLST
-1294 LPIPS
+1294 LPIPT
-1299 EGTCLDEASTV
+1299 EGTCLDEVATI

>member
-1 MTTPQQSDIKGVDN
+1 MTTPQTPDGKGFQD
-15 GGERQRNSITES
+15 G
-27 HGGRGS
+27 GGRGRASIGSSHDRRAS
-33 VSVTMEPRHNKL
+33 VAMEPRHSNKL
-45 GSISGVYIPVFLNI
+45 GTVSGVYIPVFLNI
-59 MSILMFLRFGQIIGK
+59 MSILMFLRFGIIIGH
-74 IGFVG
+74 IGFMG
-79 ILGLLVTAYSIDL
+79 ILGLLVIAYCVDL

-139 ASMNVVGLIDCV
+139 ASMNVVGLIDCI
-151 RLNLGAAFPS
+151 RLNMGEAFPQ

-173 LLLCTGL
+173 LVLCTGL
-180 CFLGSATFSR
+180 CFLGSATFSK

-196 AILSLAIVSIPV
+196 AILSLAIISIPV
-208 SAVFKAPFHDR
+208 SAIFKTPFR
-219 DLGIHFTGPSL
+219 DHALGIHFTGPSL

-236 FLPHSGPQF
+236 FLPHLSSPAF

-276 DPSRSIPHGTLWAM
+276 DPSRSIPQGTLWAM
-290 LTTFIIYFV
+290 LTTFILYFI

-310 SSFLANDNVIPLV
+310 ASFLANPNAISLT
-323 NLSQPVI
+323 NLSQPII

-359 KLLPGLGFF
+359 KLLPGLSFF

-384 TYVIAQLALFADL
+384 TYVIAQVALLADL

-421 LKVGSAPNF
+421 LKIGSAPNF
-430 RPSFKFFTWQT
+430 RPSFKFFNWQT
-441 AFLAGILSG
+441 AFIAGIMSA

-459 YAAIAITVLVLLFLL
+459 YAAIAISVLVLLFLL

-493 HQVRKYLLRLRPEH
+493 HQVRKYLLRLKPEH
-507 IKFWRPHIILLINN
+507 IKFWRPHIILLIND

-563 HAWTKYINEFS
+563 HAWTNYISEFS

-585 PTITWGIRNL
+585 PTITWGVRNL

-610 LGFYNME
+610 MGFYNMD
-617 ELRKSNPKLRVPDV
+617 ELRKSNRKLRVPEV
-631 PVSLSSQM
+631 PVSPATQM
-639 RRPPRSNGKAPERPR
+639 RRPPKSEGKAPR

-661 ARLMEGILPTDVI
+661 ARLLEGFLPTDVI
-674 RTENMMSPKEYLTIL
+674 RTEDMMSPTQYLTII

-694 RYRLNIAVGCGFESL
+694 RYRLNIAIGCGFDKL
-709 ETPRKDGTNTK
+709 ETPRKDGANSK
-720 KYIDLWPIQMSAEVT
+720 KNIDLWPIQMSAEVT
-735 SDGKSLLT
+735 TDGKSLLT

-759 HSVQLWKHVYT
+759 HSVQGWKRAYT

-778 YESEVN
+778 YENEVH
-784 EEHARVLALL
+784 EEHARVIALL

-799 DAEVKVFCLASG
+799 DAEVKVFCLSSG
-811 SLNTYDLIVN
+811 HLNTYELIIN
-821 GIGNDIDWE
+821 GVSHDMDWE
-830 IVVNDTLRNEEWWDD
+830 IVVNDTLRDEEWWDD
-845 VQMFRGRSDNMTS
+845 LQMFRGREDNMSSSQEANHLAHIFDS
-858 TQELDQLEHIYDT
+858 T
-871 ISGRPGLYNPH
+871 SGRPGVYNPH
-882 EEIYDRRR
+882 EEHYDRRR
-890 ASTTDVPELPR
+890 ASTVGVPDIPR
-901 RPAIRMLSKMGVSM
+901 RPAIGMLSKMGVNM

-920 HLPDGALDETDNE
+920 HLHDEVLDDSSTDEEELDGNSSTDLDEELGYGFSSMMDDDDGDSMGPTDPT
-933 DDEAEDSQAELLD
+933 QRPLL
-946 DEEMGYSSTLDHES
+946 SNT
-960 IDERNIGP
+960 
-968 SDAARQ
+968 ARQ
-974 PLLGGGDSHDEDG
+974 DGDRGGH
-987 RVRGDFW
+987 GDFW
-994 ESFGR
+994 EWHGR
-999 RSKSDIVG
+999 RRSNTSG
-1007 DAVGTSTSYGTMS
+1007 DAGSTSYGTMS
-1020 SSATVKGVG
+1020 SSATIKG
-1029 IGVGGVQTSQSASAS
+1029 IGQSSQ
-1044 ASQVAPESSATQ
+1044 QQP
-1056 TNERPH
+1056 
-1062 GGSTDSA
+1062 SA
-1069 PAEFPPLVS
+1069 PAQSTSRSTPDEAGPQSSSQSHQGHTNAQLEPFPSLSSQQASEPPARLAPS
-1078 RDSLGPSAAFSRV
+1078 RPASPS
-1091 RPPSPTR
+1091 R

-1104 YRSGA
+1104 YRDGTT
-1109 STPGRPNLSRQSS
+1109 TPVRPNISRQSS
-1122 AVKFSSRPVPE
+1122 SVRFSSRPVPE
-1133 TKIVASEAE
+1133 TKIIAQAE
-1142 GSTISFAPPSST
+1142 GSTISFAPASSSN
-1154 ESETPKAGPY
+1154 SETPRADPQ
-1164 RPSYS
+1164 RPTYS
-1169 RQSSLGKFPNRSRP
+1169 RQSSLGKFSSRP
-1183 SGQVLAGEESRKVS
+1183 TPDTRVSTGEDEGRTIS
-1197 FAEQSDCEP
+1197 FAEQPVYHPPSA
-1206 YSTHHSRF
+1206 SHSRYQ
-1214 HSRRNSRGSTQG
+1214 SRRNSQGSG
-1226 GGESYDQIP
+1226 HGRSELGLRIP
-1235 EMLERYRLSSHLEE
+1235 EMLERYRLGTRLDEE
-1249 EGQNSGYTP
+1249 DEEPNSAYHTT
-1258 QGLELSFNELPSRA
+1258 QGIELSFNELPSRA
-1272 QHLIVNELMRQH
+1272 QHLILNELMRQH

-1299 EGTCLDEASTV
+1299 EGTSLDEVATI

-1321 ELPPTLLVL
+1321 KLPPTLMVL
-1330 SNNMTVTVNL
+1330 SNNMTVTVSL

>member
-1 MTTPQQSDIKGVDN
+1 MTTPHRPHNKGADN
-15 GGERQRNSITES
+15 EGEHQRHSISES
-27 HGGRGS
+27 HGGR
-33 VSVTMEPRHNKL
+33 VSVAMESRHSNKL
-45 GSISGVYIPVFLNI
+45 GSVSGVYIPVFLNI
-59 MSILMFLRFGQIIGK
+59 MSILMFLRFGLIIGK

-79 ILGLLVTAYSIDL
+79 ILGLLVTAYTIDL

-139 ASMNVVGLIDCV
+139 ASMNVVGLIDCI
-151 RLNLGAAFPS
+151 RLNLGPAFPQ

-208 SAVFKAPFHDR
+208 SAIFKTPFHDKV
-219 DLGIHFTGPSL
+219 LGIHFTGPSL

-236 FLPHSGPQF
+236 FLPHLSSPQF

-276 DPSRSIPHGTLWAM
+276 DPGRSIPHGTLWAM

-310 SSFLANDNVIPLV
+310 ASFLANANAISII

-359 KLLPGLGFF
+359 KLLPGLTFF

-384 TYVIAQLALFADL
+384 TYAIAQMALFADL

-441 AFLAGILSG
+441 AFVAGILSG

-459 YAAIAITVLVLLFLL
+459 YAAVAISVLVVLFLL

-521 PRRQTRLIQFCN
+521 PRQQTRLIQFCN

-563 HAWTKYINEFS
+563 HVWTKYINEFS

-617 ELRKSNPKLRVPDV
+617 ELRKSNPRLRVPDI
-631 PVSLSSQM
+631 PVSFSAQM
-639 RRPPRSNGKAPERPR
+639 RRPPKSNGKAPERPR

-661 ARLMEGILPTDVI
+661 AKLMEGILPTDVI
-674 RTENMMSPKEYLTIL
+674 RTEDMMSPTEYLTIL

-694 RYRLNIAVGCGFESL
+694 RYRLNIAVGCGFDSL

-759 HSVQLWKHVYT
+759 HSGQLWKHIYT

-778 YESEVN
+778 YESEVH
-784 EEHARVLALL
+784 EEHSRVLALL

-799 DAEVKVFCLASG
+799 DAQVNVFCLASG
-811 SLNTYDLIVN
+811 NLNTYDIIVN
-821 GIGNDIDWE
+821 GIGHDIDWE

-845 VQMFRGRSDNMTS
+845 VQMFRGRADNMTS
-858 TQELDQLEHIYDT
+858 TQELDHLAHIYDST
-871 ISGRPGLYNPH
+871 SGRPGVYNPH
-882 EEIYDRRR
+882 EEVYERRR
-890 ASTTDVPELPR
+890 ASTADVPELPK

-920 HLPDGALDETDNE
+920 HLPDDALDGTSSA
-933 DDEAEDSQAELLD
+933 DDETEDSPTDLLD
-946 DEEMGYSSTLDHES
+946 DEEMGYSYGLDEES
-960 IDERNIGP
+960 NDEDSIGP
-968 SDAARQ
+968 SDSVHR
-974 PLLGGGDSHDEDG
+974 PLLSEGDSHDGDG

-999 RSKSDIVG
+999 RPKSNTVG
-1007 DAVGTSTSYGTMS
+1007 DAVATSYGTMS
-1020 SSATVKGVG
+1020 SSATFGHE
-1029 IGVGGVQTSQSASAS
+1029 T
-1044 ASQVAPESSATQ
+1044 PATQ
-1056 TNERPH
+1056 TDQQSQE
-1062 GGSTDSA
+1062 GGTDSESEQ
-1069 PAEFPPLVS
+1069 PPPLVS

-1091 RPPSPTR
+1091 RPASPSR

-1104 YRSGA
+1104 YRSGT
-1109 STPGRPNLSRQSS
+1109 STPGRPNLSRSSS

-1142 GSTISFAPPSST
+1142 GSTISFAPPSSS
-1154 ESETPKAGPY
+1154 ESETPKAGQY
-1164 RPSYS
+1164 QPSYS
-1169 RQSSLGKFPNRSRP
+1169 RQSSLGKFPSRP
-1183 SGQVLAGEESRKVS
+1183 RPGAQAQTGEHEGRSIS
-1197 FAEQSDCEP
+1197 FAEQPDYEP
-1206 YSTHHSRF
+1206 HSTHHSRF
-1214 HSRRNSRGSTQG
+1214 YSRRDSQESTQG
-1226 GGESYDQIP
+1226 RGESCSQLP

-1249 EGQNSGYTP
+1249 EDQNPGYTP

-1284 SKETAVLLST
+1284 SKDTAVLLST

-1299 EGTCLDEASTV
+1299 EGTCLNEASTI

>member
-1 MTTPQQSDIKGVDN
+1 MTTPHQSDIKGVDN
-15 GGERQRNSITES
+15 GGERQRHSVSES
-27 HGGRGS
+27 HDGR
-33 VSVTMEPRHNKL
+33 VSVKMEARHSNKL

-59 MSILMFLRFGQIIGK
+59 MSILMFLRFGLIIGK

-139 ASMNVVGLIDCV
+139 ASMNVVGLIDCI
-151 RLNLGAAFPS
+151 RLNMGPAFPQ
-161 GYWTGYGLQTAA
+161 GFLIGYGLQTAA

-196 AILSLAIVSIPV
+196 AILSLAIISIPV
-208 SAVFKAPFHDR
+208 SAIFKTPFHDK
-219 DLGIHFTGPSL
+219 DLGIDFTGISL

-236 FLPHSGPQF
+236 FLPHLDSPQF

-276 DPSRSIPHGTLWAM
+276 DPGRSIPHGTLWAM

-310 SSFLANDNVIPLV
+310 ASFLANANAISII

-376 EPIYALLL
+376 EPIYALIL
-384 TYVIAQLALFADL
+384 TYAIAQLALFADL

-441 AFLAGILSG
+441 AFFAGILSG
-450 FAMFFIDET
+450 FAMFFIDGT

-507 IKFWRPHIILLINN
+507 IKFWRPHIILLIND
-521 PRRQTRLIQFCN
+521 PRRQTRLIKFCN

-610 LGFYNME
+610 LGFYNMD
-617 ELRKSNPKLRVPDV
+617 ELRKSTPRLRIPDV
-631 PVSLSSQM
+631 PVSFSKQM
-639 RRPPRSNGKAPERPR
+639 QRPPKSNGKAPERPR

-674 RTENMMSPKEYLTIL
+674 RTENMMSPREYLTIV

-694 RYRLNIAVGCGFESL
+694 RYRLNIAVGCGFDSL
-709 ETPRKDGTNTK
+709 ETPRKDGMNNK

-759 HSVQLWKHVYT
+759 HSVQLWKQAYT
-770 LRVMVFVE
+770 PRVMVFVE
-778 YESEVN
+778 YESEVH

-799 DAEVKVFCLASG
+799 DAQVKVFCLASG
-811 SLNTYDLIVN
+811 SLNTYEIIVN
-821 GIGNDIDWE
+821 GIGHDIDWE
-830 IVVNDTLRNEEWWDD
+830 IVVNDTLRNQAWWDD
-845 VQMFRGRSDNMTS
+845 VQMFRGREDNMTS
-858 TQELDQLEHIYDT
+858 TQELDQLEHIYDST
-871 ISGRPGLYNPH
+871 SGRPGLYNPH
-882 EEIYDRRR
+882 EEIYERRR

-901 RPAIRMLSKMGVSM
+901 RPAIRMLSKMGVNM

-920 HLPDGALDETDNE
+920 HLPDDALDEAISE
-933 DDEAEDSQAELLD
+933 DDDETEDSPTDDLE
-946 DEEMGYSSTLDHES
+946 DEEMGYSSELDRRFH
-960 IDERNIGP
+960 DEDSIGP
-968 SDAARQ
+968 SEDAHQ
-974 PLLGGGDSHDEDG
+974 PLLAGGDSHDGDG
-987 RVRGDFW
+987 RVRGDYW
-994 ESFGR
+994 ERFGR
-999 RSKSDIVG
+999 RSRSDAVE

-1029 IGVGGVQTSQSASAS
+1029 GVQTSQTAS
-1044 ASQVAPESSATQ
+1044 ASQFASESSATQ
-1056 TNERPH
+1056 TGQRSRR
-1062 GGSTDSA
+1062 GSIASVGEA
-1069 PAEFPPLVS
+1069 FPSLVS
-1078 RDSLGPSAAFSRV
+1078 RDSSGTSTAFSRV
-1091 RPPSPTR
+1091 RPASPTR

-1104 YRSGA
+1104 YRGST

-1142 GSTISFAPPSST
+1142 GSTISFAPPSSS

-1169 RQSSLGKFPNRSRP
+1169 RQSSQGKFPGRPRP
-1183 SGQVLAGEESRKVS
+1183 STQASDGEYDSRKVS
-1197 FAEQSDCEP
+1197 FVEQSHYEP
-1206 YSTHHSRF
+1206 PSRQHSQL
-1214 HSRRNSRGSTQG
+1214 HSRRNSRGSTYEG
-1226 GGESYDQIP
+1226 GGSCEQIP

-1249 EGQNSGYTP
+1249 EGQDTGYTP

-1284 SKETAVLLST
+1284 SKDTAVLLST
-1294 LPIPS
+1294 LPIPT
-1299 EGTCLDEASTV
+1299 EGTCLDEAATI

>member
-15 GGERQRNSITES
+15 GGEQQRNSITES

-219 DLGIHFTGPSL
+219 NLGIHFTGPSL

-255 GILFPA
+255 GILFPYGPNVNLA

-987 RVRGDFW
+987 RYIVRYNV
-994 ESFGR
+994 
-999 RSKSDIVG
+999 IVCDSQG
-1007 DAVGTSTSYGTMS
+1007 SWRWCWWSPNIT
-1020 SSATVKGVG
+1020 VG
-1029 IGVGGVQTSQSASAS
+1029 ISISL
-1044 ASQVAPESSATQ
+1044 SSCTRIVSN
-1056 TNERPH
+1056 TDERTTTWRQHRLCP
-1062 GGSTDSA
+1062 GRVS
-1069 PAEFPPLVS
+1069 PLVS

-1299 EGTCLDEASTV
+1299 EGTCLDEASTI

>member
-1 MTTPQQSDIKGVDN
+1 MTTPHQSDVKGVDN
-15 GGERQRNSITES
+15 GGDRHRNSTSES
-27 HGGRGS
+27 PGRR
-33 VSVTMEPRHNKL
+33 VSVTMDSRHGHSNKL

-59 MSILMFLRFGQIIGK
+59 MSILMFLRFGLIIGK

-79 ILGLLVTAYSIDL
+79 MLGLLVTAYSIDL

-139 ASMNVVGLIDCV
+139 ASMNVVGLIDCI
-151 RLNLGAAFPS
+151 RLNLGPAFPE
-161 GYWTGYGLQTAA
+161 GYWTGYFLQTAA

-208 SAVFKAPFHDR
+208 SAIFKTPFRDE

-236 FLPHSGPQF
+236 FLPHLSSPHF

-290 LTTFIIYFV
+290 LTTFIIYFI

-310 SSFLANDNVIPLV
+310 DSFLANDNAISLI

-345 LIGASKLFQAFARD
+345 LIGASKLFQAFSRD

-421 LKVGSAPNF
+421 LKIGSAPNF

-441 AFLAGILSG
+441 AFVAGILSG
-450 FAMFFIDET
+450 FAMFFIDVT
-459 YAAIAITVLVLLFLL
+459 YAAVAITVLVMLFLL

-610 LGFYNME
+610 LGSYNME
-617 ELRKSNPKLRVPDV
+617 ELRKSNPRLRVPDV
-631 PVSLSSQM
+631 PVSFSRQM
-639 RRPPRSNGKAPERPR
+639 QRPPKSNGKAPERPR

-694 RYRLNIAVGCGFESL
+694 RYRLNIAVGCGFDAL
-709 ETPRKDGTNTK
+709 ETPRKDGNNTK
-720 KYIDLWPIQMSAEVT
+720 KYLDLWPIQMSAEVT

-759 HSVQLWKHVYT
+759 HSVQLWKQVYT

-778 YESEVN
+778 YESEVH

-799 DAEVKVFCLASG
+799 DAQVNVFCLSSG
-811 SLNTYDLIVN
+811 ELNTYEIIVN
-821 GIGNDIDWE
+821 GVSHDIDWE

-845 VQMFRGRSDNMTS
+845 VQMYRGRADNMSS
-858 TQELDQLEHIYDT
+858 TQELDQLEQIYDST
-871 ISGRPGLYNPH
+871 SGRPGLYNPH
-882 EEIYDRRR
+882 EEIYERRR

-920 HLPDGALDETDNE
+920 HLPDDAIDETSSE
-933 DDEAEDSQAELLD
+933 DDETEYSPTDLIE
-946 DEEMGYSSTLDHES
+946 DEEMGYSSVLEQDAN
-960 IDERNIGP
+960 DEASIGP
-968 SDAARQ
+968 SDSVHQ
-974 PLLGGGDSHDEDG
+974 PLLAGGDSHDEDG

-994 ESFGR
+994 ERFGR
-999 RSKSDIVG
+999 RPKSDTVG
-1007 DAVGTSTSYGTMS
+1007 DTVGTSYGTMS

-1029 IGVGGVQTSQSASAS
+1029 GAQASQTTS
-1044 ASQVAPESSATQ
+1044 ASQQ
-1056 TNERPH
+1056 TDERPH
-1062 GGSTDSA
+1062 QGSTDAA
-1069 PAEFPPLVS
+1069 PTDIPSLVS
-1078 RDSLGPSAAFSRV
+1078 RDSLGPSAAYSRT
-1091 RPPSPTR
+1091 RPASPSR

-1104 YRSGA
+1104 YRGGTT
-1109 STPGRPNLSRQSS
+1109 TPGRPTLSRQSS

-1154 ESETPKAGPY
+1154 DSETPKAGPY

-1169 RQSSLGKFPNRSRP
+1169 RQSSLGNYPSKSRSSTQVT
-1183 SGQVLAGEESRKVS
+1183 SGENDSKKIS
-1197 FAEQSDCEP
+1197 FAEQPDYEP
-1206 YSTHHSRF
+1206 YSAHHSRF
-1214 HSRRNSRGSTQG
+1214 NSRRSSRGSAQYG
-1226 GGESYDQIP
+1226 GDSCDQIP

-1249 EGQNSGYTP
+1249 EAQEPGYTP

-1284 SKETAVLLST
+1284 SKDTAVLLST
-1294 LPIPS
+1294 LPIPT
-1299 EGTCLDEASTV
+1299 EGTCLDDAATI
-1310 QYLSDVEVLCN
+1310 QYLSDVELLCN